1 MATLPLTVPIYNV
14 SAEAQHLAIILVLI
28 HTAFAIILWPS
39 AFVMP
44 NVLRAGGDVKYT
56 LAVSVFSMG
65 MFRIVFSYIFALGLP
80 RRDRRVVR
88 HGNGL
93 GVPCIYVR
101 RTVSL
106 RKMDRRKPCKMSIDK
121 ADFTMLQ

>member
-14 SAEAQHLAIILVLI
+14 SEEAQHLAIILVLI

-44 NVLRAGGDVKYT
+44 NVLRAGGGDVKYT

-65 MFRIVFSYIFALGLP
+65 MFRIVFSYIFALGFS
-80 RRDRRVVR
+80 
-88 HGNGL
+88 L
-93 GVPCIYVR
+93 GAIGVWCAMVMDWVFRASMFVGRFRSGKWIGE
-101 RTVSL
+101 SL
-106 RKMDRRKPCKMSIDK
+106 AK
-121 ADFTMLQ
+121 